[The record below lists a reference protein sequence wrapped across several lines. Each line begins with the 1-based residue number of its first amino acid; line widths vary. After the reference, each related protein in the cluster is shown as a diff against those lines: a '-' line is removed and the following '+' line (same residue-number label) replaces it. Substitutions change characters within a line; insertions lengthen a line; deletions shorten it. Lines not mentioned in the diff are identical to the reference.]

1 MVFSIAGRTM
11 QISLITIISYV
22 LLTILLLSV
31 SFPLVWIVGQSFTEE
46 SRILKWPIVL
56 IPSNPTIQHYKDLFV
71 ERPGRPELPILR
83 WLFNSIFVTTVATG
97 GVLIVTSMAAYSF
110 ARLKYRGNT
119 ALFMLFGSSM
129 LIPGVMLLIPTFMLM
144 RDFGWIDTHHALIW
158 PPMAGFFG
166 VFFLRQFFMS
176 IPQELTEA
184 AVIDGAS
191 QFGIYWRIIL
201 PLSGSAMATLGI
213 FTFLA
218 IWNDFT
224 WPLIVLNSNEM
235 RTLPVGLAIFNG
247 EYWSE
252 QGIIMAGAVLTS
264 LPVLLVYVIFQRHIT
279 RAVLTTGFGG
289 R

>member
-1 MVFSIAGRTM
+1 
-11 QISLITIISYV
+11 
-22 LLTILLLSV
+22 
-31 SFPLVWIVGQSFTEE
+31 
-46 SRILKWPIVL
+46 
-56 IPSNPTIQHYKDLFV
+56 
-71 ERPGRPELPILR
+71 
-83 WLFNSIFVTTVATG
+83 
-97 GVLIVTSMAAYSF
+97 
-110 ARLKYRGNT
+110 
-119 ALFMLFGSSM
+119 MLFGSSM

-144 RDFGWIDTHHALIW
+144 RNFGWIDTHNALIW

-213 FTFLA
+213 FTFLH

-264 LPVLLVYVIFQRHIT
+264 LPVLIMYFIFQRHIT